1 MTIEELKKI
10 ILEDENAKVDFKRQW
25 YKDETKDELKSEFIK
40 DMFALANG
48 DIYSIDKVSYLIIG
62 VTDGTK
68 EIFDFDKSKIPRSLP
83 TLTTQ
88 LLQILNNYAYPKF
101 LNLDINW
108 YAIEENKE
116 VLVLSVK
123 PHGRLISLSKDLIL
137 PPKETTTVK
146 DDGITEIIVKTN
158 NTDKEGTVYYRIGES
173 IRVASADIIED
184 FRKAFKENSSN
195 HGVTINIE
203 GDINGI
209 ATVTGGTVTQTL
221 NFTKQEKNDER

>member
-10 ILEDENAKVDFKRQW
+10 IFEDENAKVDFKRQW

-62 VTDGTK
+62 VTDGRK
-68 EIFDFDKSKIPRSLP
+68 EIFDFDKSKVPRSLP

-108 YAIEENKE
+108 YEIEENKE

-146 DDGITEIIVKTN
+146 DDGTTEIKVKT

-173 IRVASADIIED
+173 IRVASADIVED
-184 FRKAFKENSSN
+184 FRKAFNKNENK
-195 HGVTINIE
+195 GGMVINQTHSGS
-203 GDINGI
+203 GDNI
-209 ATVTGGTVTQTL
+209 ARDKIVYQ
-221 NFTKQEKNDER
+221 KSE